1 MVQGQGLM
9 ITSTIYY
16 M

>member
-1 MVQGQGLM
+1 VTELNK

-16 M
+16 